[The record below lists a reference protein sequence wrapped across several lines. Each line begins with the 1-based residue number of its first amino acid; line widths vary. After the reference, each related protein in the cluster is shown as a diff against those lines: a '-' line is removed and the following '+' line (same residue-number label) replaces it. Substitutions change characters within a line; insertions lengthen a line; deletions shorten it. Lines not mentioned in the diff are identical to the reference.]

1 MALCAMQEMRRSWT
15 LSKRLIKKITLR
27 VDAKGDVQGD
37 TLKVTSIK
45 QL

>member
-1 MALCAMQEMRRSWT
+1 VRHAGNAKIVDAL
-15 LSKRLIKKITLR
+15 KRLIKKITLR